1 MEYKDYYKI
10 LGVSREAGQDDIKRA
25 YRKLAHKYHPDVSKE
40 PDAERKFKEM
50 KEAYEVLG
58 DPEKRKA
65 YDQLGSGY
73 RQGQSFEPPP
83 EWEFG
88 FGRGG
93 FSDIGAEEFS
103 DFFESLF
110 RGGSFGGRDRSGATG
125 GKGYPGEDQHARIEI
140 DLEDAF
146 HGARRRIQVQPADAV
161 GRNTGGPKTL
171 DVRIPAGV
179 RDGQQIRLAG
189 QGRQGLAR
197 GRPGDLYLEVRIRP
211 HPHYRLEGRDLYLDL
226 PVTPWEAA
234 LGASVRVPTLA
245 GPVTMKIPPGAQSG
259 QKLRL
264 KGRGLPGNRAGDQY
278 VVLQVRAP
286 QPETAEQRQLYQEM
300 ARKMPFNP
308 RKHLGV

>member
-10 LGVSREAGQDDIKRA
+10 LGVSREAGQDEIKRA

-110 RGGSFGGRDRSGATG
+110 RGGPFGSRERSGTAG

-197 GRPGDLYLEVRIRP
+197 GRPGDLYLEVHIRP
-211 HPHYRLEGRDLYLDL
+211 HSHYRLEGRDLYLDL

-245 GPVTMKIPPGAQSG
+245 GPVTMKVPAGAQSG

-264 KGRGLPGNRAGDQY
+264 
-278 VVLQVRAP
+278 
-286 QPETAEQRQLYQEM
+286 
-300 ARKMPFNP
+300 
-308 RKHLGV
+308 